1 MITTCRSNSGS
12 VLITSLIFGFA
23 LFAAVSGYVYLST
36 HSMKMANRTFHL
48 NSAMNLAEAG
58 MEEGLHALNKFKLTS
73 AATKDYTAFDNWTT
87 NIDGDGDGFALDA
100 KRTFSG
106 STYFNSNQGTIGEFT
121 VIVTSWELIEV
132 SGTEP
137 EPTIIVRARSSIA
150 NQGVIEKVVRANTK
164 RRSLFAGGLV
174 SRRDI
179 RFVGNFASVDSYN
192 GNFGPYEYDTGT
204 IGAKEAAEDV
214 SGPASFN
221 PDGIVNRFGNAIV
234 ASADIGVDL
243 GNADVWG
250 KVWTSGPAPDLGPNG
265 TIADLGSAQGT
276 EDPNRISTDFQAQFP
291 VYDPPGD
298 GTMPLTSL
306 PSPDASGVIE
316 VGNAGSNI
324 PVIYRLTST
333 TLTGGE
339 RLHVVGPVRIY
350 WTGNFRATAGTA
362 GIDIDPMPQLF
373 TNAVMTKLSDPIVPP
388 LQVWV
393 GGDFKVGVGGISSDY
408 TTAASLQ
415 IYGTAPE
422 PAGTTGTQ
430 SVEIQGAGGKLS
442 ASVYAPNADLT
453 INGGDDVFGAF
464 VANSID
470 VMGNAKFHYDE
481 SLAEKGT
488 GKFGL
493 RNWRE
498 LLTPAGRSAYA
509 W

>member
-1 MITTCRSNSGS
+1 MNISTRRHRGS
-12 VLITSLIFGFA
+12 VLITSIIFGFA
-23 LFAAVSGYVYLST
+23 LMAAVAGYVYLT
-36 HSMKMANRTFHL
+36 TQSMKMANRTFHL

-58 MEEGLHALNKFKLTS
+58 VEEGLFALNTFKGLSTLPKNY
-73 AATKDYTAFDNWTT
+73 AAYTNWTT
-87 NIDGDGDGFALDA
+87 NVDGDGDGFALDA
-100 KRTFSG
+100 KRAFSG
-106 STYFNSNQGTIGEFT
+106 STYFKSNQGTIGEFT
-121 VIVTSWELIEV
+121 VIVTSWELNEI
-132 SGTEP
+132 SGSEP

-150 NQGVIEKVVRANTK
+150 NGGVIEKYVRAKAK

-179 RFVGNFASVDSYN
+179 RFVGNLASADSYDAN
-192 GNFGPYEYDTGT
+192 LGPYEADTGT
-204 IGAKEAAEDV
+204 LGVKETAEDV
-214 SGPASFN
+214 SGPATLT

-291 VYDPPGD
+291 TYDPPAD
-298 GTMPLTSL
+298 GTAAVTTL
-306 PSPDASGVIE
+306 PVAVGGVITI
-316 VGNAGSNI
+316 GNAGSSI
-324 PVIYRLTST
+324 PVIYRLAST
-333 TLTGGE
+333 TLNGGD
-339 RLHVVGPVRIY
+339 RLRVVGPVRIY
-350 WTGNFRATAGTA
+350 WTGNFRANAGTA
-362 GIDIDPMPQLF
+362 GIDIDTMPQLF
-373 TNAVMTKLSDPIVPP
+373 TNAVMTKLINPIVPP

-393 GGDFKVGVGGISSDY
+393 GGDFRVGVGGISSAY
-408 TTAASLQ
+408 TTAASFQ
-415 IYGTAPE
+415 IYGTAPL
-422 PAGTTGTQ
+422 PSGVTGTQ
-430 SVEIQGAGGKLS
+430 EITIQGAGGVMA

-481 SLAEKGT
+481 SLADKGS

-493 RNWRE
+493 ESWRE
-498 LLTPAGRSAYA
+498 LLTPVQRTGYN